1 MYYLIDFIKSQ
12 LELEPI
18 SAEYK
23 LQLQKL
29 CEIEDKFLEGLSE
42 DKQKEYHNLELE
54 KGQLQSMEID
64 QAIVL
69 TYQICKELFN

>member
-1 MYYLIDFIKSQ
+1 MNYLIEFIKSQ
-12 LELEPI
+12 FELEPI

-29 CEIEDKFLEGLSE
+29 CEVEDKFLEGLSE
-42 DKQKEYHNLELE
+42 DKRKEYHNLELE

-69 TYQICKELFN
+69 TYQICKDLFN

>member
-1 MYYLIDFIKSQ
+1 MNYLIEFIKSQ
-12 LELEPI
+12 FELEPI

-29 CEIEDKFLEGLSE
+29 CEVEDKFLEGLSK
-42 DKQKEYHNLELE
+42 DKRKEYHNLELE

>member
-1 MYYLIDFIKSQ
+1 MNYLIEFIKSKF
-12 LELEPI
+12 ELEPI
-18 SAEYK
+18 SAEYRM
-23 LQLQKL
+23 QLQKL
-29 CEIEDKFLEGLSE
+29 CEVEDKLLEGLSK
-42 DKQKEYHNLELE
+42 DKRKEYHNLELE